1 VKRKHRLM
9 QISEGEL
16 TAMTRD
22 LEAAHRESL
31 PRLQEAIDEL
41 RSGRSAS
48 RRGFLFGAVGVTAGG
63 LVLAACGGDNKSS
76 GSSSTV
82 ATTGATTA
90 TTAMAATTMAPA
102 TTTAAGGASG
112 LTGDLAIAA
121 LAAALENTA
130 VATYQAGLDA
140 AAAGKLGAVPP
151 AVATFAKT
159 AQAQHKDHA
168 AAWNAVLTSAG
179 KPAMMGIDK
188 TVQDGLVTPG
198 FANVKDVVGLAKFAL
213 VLEDAAA
220 ATYLNGIEN
229 ALQDA
234 GAIKVAASIQ
244 PVEMQHSAILHFI
257 LGYYPGPDCFA
268 KTAGA
273 RGPDDVIG

>member
-1 VKRKHRLM
+1 VKRKHREM
-9 QISEGEL
+9 HVSEAEL
-16 TAMTRD
+16 AAMTRD

-31 PRLQEAIDEL
+31 PRLHDAIDEL
-41 RSGRSAS
+41 RRGRAAS

-76 GSSSTV
+76 GSASSV
-82 ATTGATTA
+82 GTTGATTA
-90 TTAMAATTMAPA
+90 TTAMGVTTMVPP
-102 TTTAAGGASG
+102 TTAAGGAGG

-140 AAAGKLGAVPP
+140 ATAGKLGAVPP

-168 AAWNAVLTSAG
+168 AAWNAVLTAAG
-179 KPAMMGIDK
+179 KPAVMGIDK
-188 TVQDGLVTPG
+188 TVQDTIVTPG
-198 FANVKDVVGLAKFAL
+198 FATVKDVVGLAKLAL
-213 VLEDAAA
+213 ALEDAAA

-229 ALQDA
+229 ALQDR

-244 PVEMQHSAILHFI
+244 PVEMQHSAILRFV
-257 LGYYPGPDCFA
+257 LGDYPVPDSFA
-268 KTAGA
+268 KVAGA